1 MKIHQL
7 SLFVENK
14 PGQLVGPCR
23 VLAEQGINILTLN
36 LAETSEFGILRLIVD
51 GWERARDALRA
62 AGYVLNV
69 SEVVAVEVS
78 DCPGGLAGLLER
90 VDEARLAIEYIYA
103 FTRGRGDKAVIC
115 LRFEDADAA
124 IAALERVGV
133 PVVESLEG
141 YGSLG
146 G

>member
-23 VLAEQGINILTLN
+23 VLGDQGINILTLN
-36 LAETSEFGILRLIVD
+36 LADTSEFGILRLIVD

-62 AGYVLNV
+62 AGYVVNV
-69 SEVVAVEVS
+69 SEVVAVEV
-78 DCPGGLAGLLER
+78 DHRPGGLASLLER
-90 VDEARLAIEYIYA
+90 VDQAQLAIEYVYA
-103 FTRGRGDKAVIC
+103 FTHGRGDKAVIC
-115 LRFEDADAA
+115 LRFDDADAA
-124 IAALERVGV
+124 IAALQKVGV
-133 PVVESLEG
+133 PVVASLDG